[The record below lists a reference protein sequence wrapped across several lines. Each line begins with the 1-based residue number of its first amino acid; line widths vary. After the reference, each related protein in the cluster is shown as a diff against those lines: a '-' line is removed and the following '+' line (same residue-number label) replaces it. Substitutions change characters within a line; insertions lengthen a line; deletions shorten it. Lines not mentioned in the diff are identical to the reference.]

1 MTRATWAAQV
11 RGLGAVWLA
20 RSVFALLVAGAVA
33 ALFIAQ
39 ALKREVPLINGHS
52 HPMAFPGRGHRFA
65 HFKLRATLGGHVDV
79 DVLTA
84 SGETEV
90 ARIATHRR
98 IREYQSFALS
108 WDGHTTSGAPAAP
121 GLYVVR
127 VHFDD
132 YGRSV
137 VVPKFVLTLRRTP
150 P

>member
-1 MTRATWAAQV
+1 MTPAAGAAQL
-11 RGLGAVWLA
+11 RGHGAVWLA
-20 RSVFALLVAGAVA
+20 RAAFALLVAGAVA

-39 ALKREVPLINGHS
+39 SLKREEPLIKSHS

-65 HFKLRATLGGHVDV
+65 HFDVRPTLGGYVDV

-90 ARIATHRR
+90 ARIATHKR
-98 IREYQSFALS
+98 IHEYQQFSLS
-108 WDGHTTSGAPAAP
+108 WDGRTTSGARAPP

-127 VHFDD
+127 VHFDN

-137 VVPKFVLTLRRTP
+137 IVPRFVLTLRSTP